1 MNHSLPKI
9 PISKLA
15 PSFITLF
22 GLCLGVTS
30 IRYALDA
37 KWQIA
42 AMLIIVAG
50 LLDGIDGRLAR
61 LLNATSGFGA
71 QLDSLADIVSFGVA
85 PAVVMYFWSLNE
97 IPYKGVG
104 WAVVLIYVTCSAI
117 RLARFNTSQ
126 ADDKKHS
133 GYFVGVPMPLAA
145 GFSLL
150 PMILTFELLQGVRF
164 SYWLVAVYLIMIGIL
179 MISRV
184 PVHSLKNVSIKR
196 EWVPMLM
203 LGITIITAGLIME
216 PWLVLPFIALII
228 FLFVTISAVS
238 ATWGRKSK

>member
-1 MNHSLPKI
+1 MSPHLPKI

-22 GLCLGVTS
+22 GLCLGITS

-37 KWQIA
+37 KWQVA

-85 PAVVMYFWSLNE
+85 PAVVMYFWSLQE

-104 WAVVLIYVTCSAI
+104 WAVVLIYVSCSAI

-126 ADDKKHS
+126 SDEKKS
-133 GYFVGVPMPLAA
+133 SVYFVGVPMPLAA

-150 PMILTFELLQGVRF
+150 PMILTFELLQGMRF
-164 SYWLVAVYLIMIGIL
+164 SYWLVAAYMVAIGML
-179 MISRV
+179 MISRL
-184 PVHSLKNVSIKR
+184 PVHSLKNVSIRR

-203 LGITIITAGLIME
+203 LTITIVTAGLIME

-228 FLFVTISAVS
+228 FLFVGISAYKAVK
-238 ATWGRKSK
+238 ANKKS